1 MWTKI
6 VFPDPGLDSQAS
18 LRAGCDAVK
27 TAARSEERHG
37 GAGGSSYSRRSWNV
51 CGVSQ
56 EIHLYSLSH

>member
-27 TAARSEERHG
+27 IAARSE
-37 GAGGSSYSRRSWNV
+37 V
-51 CGVSQ
+51 
-56 EIHLYSLSH
+56 